1 MFYSCFLYS
10 SQPIELISSTG
21 VPGKVRFIVPLKQI
35 DYGVYGDLITI
46 YPKPYSI
53 YFRGT
58 ISYRRRK

>member
-10 SQPIELISSTG
+10 SQPVELSSSTG

-35 DYGVYGDLITI
+35 DYGVYRDLSTI

-53 YFRGT
+53 YFRV
-58 ISYRRRK
+58 